1 MNMDVPPLG
10 PAARATAPARSA
22 ATETTPQGFDAVARA
37 AAADTDIPA
46 SPPES
51 VMRDVE
57 AAARRAEWMRE
68 HGHELRF
75 EIDRSVP
82 TGIRIEVR
90 DLDGRVIRQVPLM
103 EGLAIATGGSVDGVI

>member
-10 PAARATAPARSA
+10 PAGRTTAPARPA
-22 ATETTPQGFDAVARA
+22 AAERAAQGFDAAARA
-37 AAADTDIPA
+37 AAVDSDIPA
-46 SPPES
+46 SPPAS
-51 VMRDVE
+51 VMREVE
-57 AAARRAEWMRE
+57 AAALRAEWMRE

-90 DLDGRVIRQVPLM
+90 DLEGKVIRQVPLM
-103 EGLAIATGGSVDGVI
+103 EGLAIATGGPVDG

>member
-10 PAARATAPARSA
+10 PAGRATAPARSA
-22 ATETTPQGFDAVARA
+22 ATERTAPGFDAVAR

-82 TGIRIEVR
+82 TGIRVEVR
-90 DLDGRVIRQVPLM
+90 DLNGKVIRQVPVS
-103 EGLAIATGGSVDGVI
+103 EGLSLATGSPLEV

>member
-10 PAARATAPARSA
+10 PAGRTTAPARSA
-22 ATETTPQGFDAVARA
+22 AAERVAQGFDAAARA

-46 SPPES
+46 SPPAS

-57 AAARRAEWMRE
+57 AAALRAEWMRE

-82 TGIRIEVR
+82 NGIRIEVR
-90 DLDGRVIRQVPLM
+90 DLEGNVIRQVPLA
-103 EGLAIATGGSVDGVI
+103 EGLAIATGGPLEA

>member
-10 PAARATAPARSA
+10 PAGRAPAPTRPA
-22 ATETTPQGFDAVARA
+22 AVERTAQGFDAAVHA
-37 AAADTDIPA
+37 ASADGDIPA
-46 SPPES
+46 SPPAS
-51 VMRDVE
+51 VMREVD

-82 TGIRIEVR
+82 TGIRVEVR
-90 DLDGRVIRQVPLM
+90 DLEGNVIRRVPVTD
-103 EGLAIATGGSVDGVI
+103 GLAIATGGPLEL

>member
-10 PAARATAPARSA
+10 PAGRTTAPASTA
-22 ATETTPQGFDAVARA
+22 AAHRAAQGYQAAARA
-37 AAADTDIPA
+37 AAVESDIPA
-46 SPPES
+46 SPPAS
-51 VMRDVE
+51 VMREVE
-57 AAARRAEWMRE
+57 AAAQRAEWMRE

-90 DLDGRVIRQVPLM
+90 NLNGELIRQVPVM
-103 EGLAIATGGSVDGVI
+103 EGLVLATGGPLEA